1 MSSTKNKSYSKEFKL
16 EAVKLVLEKGLS
28 RSQAAKDL
36 GISVSAL
43 ALWVRQFSEN
53 GTHSFPGSVS

>member
-1 MSSTKNKSYSKEFKL
+1 MGNTKSKTYSKEFKL

-28 RSQAAKDL
+28 RNQAAQDL

-43 ALWVRQFSEN
+43 CVWVRQFSEN
-53 GTHSFPGSVS
+53 V